1 MTDYFVVAPF
11 HVMILNNIHN
21 FTLMV
26 YGFNFSSDSNETQ
39 DHKTQDYF
47 SLKENKPIKIQI

>member
-1 MTDYFVVAPF
+1 
-11 HVMILNNIHN
+11 
-21 FTLMV
+21 MV